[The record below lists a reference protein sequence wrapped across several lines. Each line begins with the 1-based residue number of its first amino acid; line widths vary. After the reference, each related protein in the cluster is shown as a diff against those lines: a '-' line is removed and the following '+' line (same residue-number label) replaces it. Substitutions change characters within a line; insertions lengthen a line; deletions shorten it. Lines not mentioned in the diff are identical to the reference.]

1 MKKIVLALTVISL
14 TISSNICNS
23 QNSND
28 KSEENK
34 MNKTLVAY
42 FSATGNTAKLARTLV
57 AVVGGD
63 LHKIEPKQAYTPAD
77 LNWHDSKS
85 RSSVEMN
92 DKAFRPEIA
101 NKVDNMAQYDTIYIG
116 FPIWWY
122 VAPTIINTFL
132 EQYDFEGKT
141 IIPFAT
147 SGSSGMGNT
156 SAELKV
162 SCKGAILKNGKR
174 FDASASAQE
183 LKKWVDSFRN

>member
-1 MKKIVLALTVISL
+1 MTKIVLALTVISL
-14 TISSNICNS
+14 TISSITCNS
-23 QNSND
+23 QNSNN

-42 FSATGNTAKLARTLV
+42 FSATGNTAKLARTL
-57 AVVGGD
+57 ATVVNSD
-63 LHKIEPKQAYTPAD
+63 LHKIEPKQPYTAAD
-77 LNWHDSKS
+77 LDWHDSKS

-92 DKAFRPEIA
+92 NKAFRPEIA
-101 NKVDNMAQYDTIYIG
+101 NKVDDMAQYDTIYIG

-132 EQYDFEGKT
+132 EQYDLEGKT

-156 SAELKV
+156 NAELKN

-174 FDASASAQE
+174 FDANASAKE
-183 LKKWVDSFRN
+183 LKKWIESF